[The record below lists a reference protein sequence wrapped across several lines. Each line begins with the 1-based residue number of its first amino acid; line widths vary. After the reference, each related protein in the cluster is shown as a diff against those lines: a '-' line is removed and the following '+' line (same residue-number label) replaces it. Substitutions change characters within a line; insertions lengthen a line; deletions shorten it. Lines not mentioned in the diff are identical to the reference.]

1 MTCKRNENLVFS
13 SCLTCFF
20 RWLAP
25 ALNVSSVYSAFSET
39 AIDAVINK
47 YKNKDANNN
56 RCIGEN
62 EGQFIETNIQVD

>member
-1 MTCKRNENLVFS
+1 MFLS
-13 SCLTCFF
+13 
-20 RWLAP
+20 LARS

-62 EGQFIETNIQVD
+62 EDQFIETNIHVD